1 MMPSP
6 EEFKGKVL
14 VKAKKEKVSEK
25 LGDCVNYI
33 HAVSFNKEGF
43 DEAEKTSKYY
53 HMSSFHESKAFKFFD
68 DTEESKKFLKYNC
81 RQISRI
87 YPDWN
92 RIDSGNLDP
101 IPAWNNGCQIGR
113 YTP

>member
-43 DEAEKTSKYY
+43 DEAEKKAPG
-53 HMSSFHESKAFKFFD
+53 ES
-68 DTEESKKFLKYNC
+68 
-81 RQISRI
+81 
-87 YPDWN
+87 
-92 RIDSGNLDP
+92 
-101 IPAWNNGCQIGR
+101 
-113 YTP
+113 